1 MLPLTTGVHPGQGGL
16 HHLGLQARLE
26 DTVDTTTEVT
36 GGTVLDPKQQE
47 ALTSPGSIVEGGWC
61 VCGVLLL
68 GPASH
73 ARKQQSAEQY
83 FAECSAA

>member
-1 MLPLTTGVHPGQGGL
+1 VDKAAFTILACRPGL
-16 HHLGLQARLE
+16 K

-61 VCGVLLL
+61 VCGVLLFE
-68 GPASH
+68 PASH
-73 ARKQQSAEQY
+73 AGKQQSVEQY
-83 FAECSAA
+83 LAEFLAA

>member
-1 MLPLTTGVHPGQGGL
+1 MDKAAFTILACRPGL
-16 HHLGLQARLE
+16 K
-26 DTVDTTTEVT
+26 DTVDTTTQVT
-36 GGTVLDPKQQE
+36 GRTVLDPKQQE
-47 ALTSPGSIVEGGWC
+47 ALTSLGSTVEGGWC

-73 ARKQQSAEQY
+73 AGKQQSAEQY